1 MKKNTFMFFV
11 FSLISVVTYGQY
23 LTEGFETSV
32 PPAGWT
38 LTQVNAAETW
48 QTSTNFNTGTASAE
62 VNYDAA
68 LNPAD
73 EDLTTSVIDLSSATN
88 PRLIFWV
95 SMSYFWSVD
104 PNENYDFTVSATDG
118 TTETVLWDE
127 TALGVFPNYEWI
139 EVELNL
145 SAYAGQSNVQIIF
158 NYNGI
163 DGAALYL
170 DDVLIEET
178 PTCPIPGNSLVTTT
192 QTTADVSWDA
202 ITEASSGYE
211 WVIMASGV
219 APDAGTAVDFGTTG
233 AGVITDS
240 ASGLTESTDYDF
252 YVRANC
258 DSNGFSNWS
267 AVLSFT
273 SLSPEPNCAM
283 NPTPADG
290 AVDVPT
296 GNVTFSWEAPT
307 TGPTPTSYNLYA
319 GETPTGDDYGLIGNY
334 TDLNAAIT
342 LTGYDTLLYWVIKPV
357 NDTTEATGCPV
368 WSFTTGSAPVGA
380 VCEESII
387 VTSIPYTTTDDTSAY
402 GDDYENSDVPPLA
415 GAQYTNG
422 TGSAFYITGD
432 DVVYEF
438 TPATNGTFNFD
449 LSNTLDDWIGFWLFE
464 GCPFTSVVAYHTAT
478 TGTTR
483 SLPAISLTGGTT
495 YYVVISSWPAPQST
509 PYTLDI
515 TQLNCTSAAVNETTT
530 TTDCG
535 TNEFF
540 VNVDI
545 TDVADATEISD
556 GVTTYPVTGT
566 GITQAGPYA
575 FGTSVDLTLVHSDM
589 ACDIDL
595 GTFLVEACP
604 PANDDCGSAIML
616 TPGTAFAT
624 NPVDGSV
631 VAATIGGETGS
642 CGLNGPGVWYSV
654 QVPSDGIINIETGP
668 DMGTLN
674 EDFDSVL
681 EAFSGT
687 CGSLTSIGCNDDSNG
702 IYSLLSLSS
711 LTPGSIIYIRVWEY
725 NGDESEPF
733 SISAYNPALSIEE
746 FQTQE
751 LFTYYPNPVNNVLT
765 LKAQQNIQNVA
776 VYNMLG
782 QEVLRLA
789 PNTVSSEVNMTS
801 LQTGAYFVKVMI
813 NNTTETIRIIKN

>member
-1 MKKNTFMFFV
+1 MKKITFYLFAFLVLCFSWQAKAQFTESFDTEIPATWTVVDVDGGNTWV
-11 FSLISVVTYGQY
+11 HSTAQSYAGGGSARITYNSAAHDDYLISPQFTVT
-23 LTEGFETSV
+23 
-32 PPAGWT
+32 AGVSDRISFW
-38 LTQVNAAETW
+38 AA
-48 QTSTNFNTGTASAE
+48 
-62 VNYDAA
+62 
-68 LNPAD
+68 
-73 EDLTTSVIDLSSATN
+73 
-88 PRLIFWV
+88 
-95 SMSYFWSVD
+95 SYFGYIESFEVLLSTTGVAPGDFSVSLGD
-104 PNENYDFTVSATDG
+104 ELASEDAPVFEQFSYD
-118 TTETVLWDE
+118 
-127 TALGVFPNYEWI
+127 
-139 EVELNL
+139 L
-145 SAYAGQSNVQIIF
+145 SAYDGTPVYIAIKATGADQFYLYIDEFVNDAIPSCLVPSNLAVVP
-158 NYNGI
+158 GLI
-163 DGAALYL
+163 DAEL
-170 DDVLIEET
+170 
-178 PTCPIPGNSLVTTT
+178 
-192 QTTADVSWDA
+192 SWDA
-202 ITEASSGYE
+202 VANASVGYE
-211 WVIMASGV
+211 WVVMSSGD
-219 APDAGTAVDFGTTG
+219 APDTATAVATGTVTSG
-233 AGVITDS
+233 TLMDT
-240 ASGLTESTDYDF
+240 ASGLADTTTFDAF
-252 YVRANC
+252 VRADC
-258 DSNGFSNWS
+258 DTDGMSDWS
-267 AVLSFT
+267 AVVSFT
-273 SLSPEPNCAM
+273 TLSPIPDCAI
-283 NPTPADG
+283 NPIPADG

-342 LTGYDTLLYWVIKPV
+342 LTGYDTLLYWIVKPV
-357 NDTTEATGCPV
+357 NGVTEAVGCPV
-368 WSFTTGSAPVGA
+368 WSFTTQSPPLGA
-380 VCEESII
+380 VCENAI
-387 VTSIPYTTTDDTSAY
+387 VIASVPYNTTDDTAGY
-402 GDDYENSDVPPLA
+402 GDDYENGSSSCSD
-415 GAQYTNG
+415 YYM
-422 TGSAFYITGD
+422 SGD
-432 DVVYEF
+432 DVVYSF
-438 TPATNGTFNFD
+438 TPASNGTFTVSLTNIG
-449 LSNTLDDWIGFWLFE
+449 STWSGIHVLD
-464 GCPFTSVVAYHTAT
+464 GCP
-478 TGTTR
+478 GTTPNCMGFAGDSTTDDR
-483 SLPAISLTGGTT
+483 VFDVNLVGGTT
-495 YYVVISSWPAPQST
+495 YYIVISTWATPQST
-509 PYTLDI
+509 TYTLDI
-515 TQLNCTSAAVNETTT
+515 TQLNCTGATVSETTT
-530 TTDCG
+530 TSDCN

-631 VAATIGGETGS
+631 VAATLGGETAS
-642 CGLNGPGVWYSV
+642 CGSNGPGVWYSV
-654 QVPSDGIINIETGP
+654 VIPADGIINIETGS
-668 DMGTLN
+668 DMATGN
-674 EDFDSVL
+674 EDFDSVI

-751 LFTYYPNPVNNVLT
+751 LFTYYPNPVNNALT
-765 LKAQQNIQNVA
+765 LKAQQNIQDVA